1 MGLGGSYRKS
11 PAKSVSSNNQIRFMK
26 DELSTTERL
35 AVSNPNQNNRSPN
48 NLLEF
53 HNGCPEHVFF
63 PLISTRFNY

>member
-1 MGLGGSYRKS
+1 MGLGGSHKK
-11 PAKSVSSNNQIRFMK
+11 PPTQDNNKVSSNNQISFMK

-53 HNGCPEHVFF
+53 HNGCPEHV
-63 PLISTRFNY
+63 LYCLY